1 MRISDWSSDVCSSD
15 LLALA
20 FFELIIG
27 FQVAIPSGGLVISL
41 TVQRDNASDSTLPV
55 QCFVLGGTFRAVP
68 EASGQGAARR
78 QWQALGKRSNTG
90 MALPARSRWAAF
102 WLAICGVAL
111 AHQGITLPSLA
122 RLASRSEE
130 HTSELQSLM

>member
-1 MRISDWSSDVCSSD
+1 MTHSFPTRCSSD
-15 LLALA
+15 LRFLLLLFHLALA
-20 FFELIIG
+20 FFELRSG

-90 MALPARSRWAAF
+90 MEIGR
-102 WLAICGVAL
+102 
-111 AHQGITLPSLA
+111 AHV
-122 RLASRSEE
+122 
-130 HTSELQSLM
+130 